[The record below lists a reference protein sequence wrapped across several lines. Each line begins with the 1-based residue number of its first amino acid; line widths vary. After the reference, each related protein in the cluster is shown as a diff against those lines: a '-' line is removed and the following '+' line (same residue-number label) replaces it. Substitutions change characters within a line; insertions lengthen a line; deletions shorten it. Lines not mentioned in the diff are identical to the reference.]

1 MVVINFLTKGICVT
15 KKDTTERR
23 GTILLNILKQ
33 LASILNIKQIAIL
46 SLPKAKTFYEKNG
59 FIEEDEGTKYMII
72 NIEEGITYFNT
83 KSGGKKSSKKNKRKK
98 YEVKKLDKKKIQKI
112 KNLLIFQ
119 LKFL

>member
-1 MVVINFLTKGICVT
+1 
-15 KKDTTERR
+15 
-23 GTILLNILKQ
+23 
-33 LASILNIKQIAIL
+33 
-46 SLPKAKTFYEKNG
+46 
-59 FIEEDEGTKYMII
+59 MII

-119 LKFL
+119 LKFVYN